1 MSLLRPIRETS
12 ALSLSLARQRVTSM
26 GWGRLLVTWVLEAAI
41 IFVVGQLIPGI
52 TVDSPLAALLAAL
65 VIALL
70 NALVRPVLILLTL
83 PLTVLTAGLLSLLIN
98 AIVLV
103 LAAPLVPGL
112 EIDSLASAIG
122 AAIVITVLS
131 TFLSV
136 ILASDQDESF
146 YAELTRRLA
155 STDRQPIEGG
165 RGLVII
171 QIDGLAAPIL
181 ANAIRVGL
189 TPRMAKWVRSGD
201 YRLIEWECSPP
212 SQTSASQAA
221 ILHGTNDDIPAFRWF
236 EKESGRLMVS
246 NHPADA
252 AEIERRIS
260 SGDGLLAANGMSAN
274 NLFSGDAKRTLFTMS
289 KIREPSK
296 VADIDAFSL
305 YFVDPSAFVRTIV
318 LTIGEAAKE
327 WSQARRQ
334 RASDIQPRV
343 HRGRSFAVLRSITNV
358 LMRDLNLTFLVQAI
372 GRGVPIM
379 YVDFVDYDE
388 LAHHAGPERLESLT
402 SLAGVDRAL
411 ASIERAVANA
421 PREYSI
427 VALSDH
433 GQTQGATF
441 LQRYGLTLDQLV
453 RQLMGGGAAS
463 LSISEKG
470 EGWGPVNALLTE
482 IANRPGVAGRATAS
496 ALGGRRDDHAVQL
509 GSSSKAVTE
518 KGKDAPE
525 VVVGASGNLAN
536 VYFLA
541 EPRRMTLE
549 EIEATYPG
557 LVEGLTSHPGIGFVL
572 GRSEQLGAL
581 AMGARGVHYLD
592 TGRID
597 GEDPLAIF
605 GDRTA
610 EQLRRLDGFA
620 HVGDLLV
627 NSAYDPALEEVAAFE
642 ELVGSHG
649 GFGGPQVRPFILAP
663 ADLPYDGEPV
673 VGAPA
678 VHKLLVR
685 WADSLGV
692 GPKSGATDAPLT
704 EAATSARAPGIKV
717 IAVLTGLTALLW
729 VLIGVLLMVGG
740 QLVGGDDFVI
750 AGAVLVVLAIIGL
763 FVALGLWRH
772 QNWARLAAIAWYA
785 IGVLQ
790 ALAAV
795 GSAGLDGLLT
805 AGLIP
810 VALSV
815 LVFFYLTRPH
825 VAAAFRAEGTPAYPL
840 ERDSL

>member
-1 MSLLRPIRETS
+1 MG
-12 ALSLSLARQRVTSM
+12 LARERVTSM
-26 GWGRLLVTWVLEAAI
+26 GWGRLLVTWVLQAAI

-65 VIALL
+65 VIAFL

-83 PLTVLTAGLLSLLIN
+83 PLTVLTAGLLSLVIN

-131 TFLSV
+131 TILSV
-136 ILASDQDESF
+136 ILSSDQDESF
-146 YAELTRRLA
+146 FAELTRRLA
-155 STDRQPIEGG
+155 SKDREPIVGG

-221 ILHGTNDDIPAFRWF
+221 ILHGSNDDIPAFRWY

-260 SGDGLLAANGMSAN
+260 NGAGLLAANGMSAN

-296 VADIDAFSL
+296 VADVDAFSL
-305 YFVDPSAFVRTIV
+305 YFVDPAAFIRTIV
-318 LTIGEAAKE
+318 LTIGEALKE

-334 RASDIQPRV
+334 RITDIQPRV
-343 HRGRSFAVLRSITNV
+343 HRGRTFAVLRSITNV
-358 LMRDLNLTFLVQAI
+358 LMRDLNLTFLIQAI

-411 ASIERAVANA
+411 SSIEKAVANA

-441 LQRYGLTLDQLV
+441 LQRYGLTLDKLV
-453 RQLMGGGAAS
+453 RQLMGGDVAS

-496 ALGGRRDDHAVQL
+496 ALGGHREDNTVEVGAGTHDIVA
-509 GSSSKAVTE
+509 
-518 KGKDAPE
+518 KGAGQPE

-541 EPRRMTLE
+541 EKERMTLE
-549 EIEATYPG
+549 EIEANYPG
-557 LVEGLTSHPGIGFVL
+557 LVEGLTSHTGIGFVL
-572 GRSEQLGAL
+572 GRSEKLGAL
-581 AMGARGVHYLD
+581 AMGAAGVHYLD
-592 TGRID
+592 SGQID

-605 GDRTA
+605 GERTA
-610 EQLRRLDGFA
+610 DQLRRLDGFS

-678 VHKLLVR
+678 VHKLLVQ

-692 GPKSGATDAPLT
+692 GPQSGATDAPLT
-704 EAATSARAPGIKV
+704 EAATSASAPGVKV
-717 IAVLTGLTALLW
+717 IAVLTALTALLW
-729 VLIGVLLMVGG
+729 VLIGVLLVVGG
-740 QLVGGDDFVI
+740 ELVGGDAFVI
-750 AGAVLVVLAIIGL
+750 AGAVLVVLAFVGL
-763 FVALGLWRH
+763 FVAIGLWRRR
-772 QNWARLAAIAWYA
+772 NWARIAAIAWYA
-785 IGVLQ
+785 VGVLQ
-790 ALAAV
+790 ALATL

-810 VALSV
+810 VATSV

-825 VAAAFRAEGTPAYPL
+825 VAAAFRAEQRAGKDIELPA
-840 ERDSL
+840 